1 MSKKEVV
8 VVTGA
13 SRGIG
18 GAIAKELASSQ
29 RKIYVAYRSQKEAAK
44 EVVKQCEE
52 QNAEALAIELD
63 VNNGQMV
70 TSVFESIFKEER
82 SIDVL
87 VNNAA
92 IVRDAPLLG
101 MEERDWQDVIDTN
114 LTGLF
119 HVSKVVGKYMVM
131 RRRGRIIN
139 VSSVVARYGGR
150 GQANYVASKG
160 GVEAFTRA
168 LAIEL
173 APRNVLVNAVA
184 PGVVETDMSKEVINE
199 HREKILDRILL
210 GRTGKAEEIAKVVA
224 FLAGPSATYITG
236 QVINVDGGMLLNF

>member
-1 MSKKEVV
+1 MIRKEIV

-18 GAIAKELASSQ
+18 AAIAKEMASPQ
-29 RKIYVAYRSQKEAAK
+29 RKIYVTYRSQKEAAK
-44 EVVKQCEE
+44 EVVKQCEDKGS
-52 QNAEALAIELD
+52 EASAIELD
-63 VNNGQMV
+63 VNDDEMV
-70 TSVFESIFKEER
+70 TTVFESIFKEER

-92 IVRDAPLLG
+92 IVRDAPLLA
-101 MEERDWQDVIDTN
+101 MEERDWHDVIETN

>member
-1 MSKKEVV
+1 MSKKEIV

-18 GAIAKELASSQ
+18 AAIAKELANPQ
-29 RKIYVAYRSQKEAAK
+29 RKIYVAYRSKKEAAE
-44 EVVKQCEE
+44 EVVKQCIELG
-52 QNAEALAIELD
+52 AEASAIELD
-63 VNNGQMV
+63 VTNEDTV
-70 TSVFESIFKEER
+70 TTVFESIFKEER

-87 VNNAA
+87 INNAA

-114 LTGLF
+114 LTGIF
-119 HVSKVVGKYMVM
+119 HVSRVVGKYMVM

-173 APRNVLVNAVA
+173 APRKILVNAVA
-184 PGVVETDMSKEVINE
+184 PGVVETDMSQEVINE
-199 HREKILDRILL
+199 HKEKILDRILL
-210 GRTGKAEEIAKVVA
+210 GRTGTAEEIAKVVS

>member
-236 QVINVDGGMLLNF
+236 QVINVDGGMQLNF